1 MLKRKSYYALIDQCL
16 SRELR
21 GDVRY
26 LISNNLF
33 AHVWWLAKCE
43 REFLEDLSV
52 FIQREAFAAKEKIPS
67 GPDILNILMQVRV
80 WTTAAA
86 AQQHTSASHAHLFPP
101 LLSLSLYFA
110 GRRDTRWCD
119 YRCRRPLG

>member
-52 FIQREAFAAKEKIPS
+52 FIQREAFAAKERIPS
-67 GPDILNILMQVRV
+67 GPDILNILMQVTGLDHSSR
-80 WTTAAA
+80 TTA
-86 AQQHTSASHAHLFPP
+86 HLSKPRSP
-101 LLSLSLYFA
+101 LPSSSLSLL
-110 GRRDTRWCD
+110 
-119 YRCRRPLG
+119 CRASRHEVVRLSL

>member
-80 WTTAAA
+80 WTTA
-86 AQQHTSASHAHLFPP
+86 QPHNSTHLPPIPAHLSPP
-101 LLSLSLYFA
+101 LLSLSLSLL
-110 GRRDTRWCD
+110 
-119 YRCRRPLG
+119 CRASRHEVVRLSL